1 MPRVNIT
8 TIFDEDDNEIEL
20 PTKWAICGTCR
31 GNGKHSL
38 RLGAITQEDR
48 EQWSDDEF
56 ADYMAGFYDE
66 RCDDCEDG
74 KVKVVDQDRLSPEQH
89 KAWEDATRAEAE
101 YQAEVRAEQ
110 RYFGMLEGY

>member
-1 MPRVNIT
+1 MPVNVT
-8 TIFDEDDNEIEL
+8 TIYDADDNEVEL

-31 GNGKHSL
+31 GNGQHSL

-56 ADYMAGFYDE
+56 EDYMAGAYDE
-66 RCDDCEDG
+66 ACDPCGGSG
-74 KVKVVDQDRLSPEQH
+74 KIKVVDQDQLTPEQRQ
-89 KAWEDATRAEAE
+89 AWQDATRAEEE

-110 RYFGMLEGY
+110 RYFYGLEAY